1 MRLLVL
7 TDGITPFVTGG
18 MQKHSANLVKYLV
31 MRGHH
36 IMLVHC
42 VTGKDK
48 IPNQAEIRDSLELS
62 GNELLTTKGYRFPS
76 LGSMPGHYLKESY
89 AYSARIFKDFSDQLN
104 DFDFIYA
111 KGFCA
116 WTFLEK
122 KKKGQKMPPIGVK
135 FHGYEMFQRLNGFSQ
150 KVQAWLLRGAVKWNN
165 RNADYV
171 FSYGAGITEII
182 ESIGVLKKNIIE
194 IPSGIDNSW
203 LVKSNTKREG
213 AFRFLFIG
221 RYELRKGIED
231 LNKVISSIPISD
243 NVVFDFIGEIPMSK
257 RIKRS
262 DVTYHGIIKEAALIK
277 EIMDSSDVL
286 LVPSHSEGMPNVIL
300 EGMSRGLAVIATNVG
315 AVRALVNNENG
326 YLIDALNEGQL
337 RTAIEKAAAAGHQ
350 DAYEKGSKSLQMLN
364 DRFGWDKIAEETEK
378 QLAVRLGL

>member
-1 MRLLVL
+1 
-7 TDGITPFVTGG
+7 
-18 MQKHSANLVKYLV
+18 
-31 MRGHH
+31 
-36 IMLVHC
+36 
-42 VTGKDK
+42 
-48 IPNQAEIRDSLELS
+48 
-62 GNELLTTKGYRFPS
+62 
-76 LGSMPGHYLKESY
+76 MPGHYLKESY
-89 AYSARIFKDFSDQLN
+89 AYSAKIYKDYSSQVN

-111 KGFCA
+111 MGFCA
-116 WTFLEK
+116 WSFIEK

-182 ESIGVLKKNIIE
+182 QSIGVSNNAIIE

-203 LVKSNTKREG
+203 LVKSNTQREG

-231 LNKVISSIPISD
+231 LNKVISSLPISE
-243 NVVFDFIGEIPMSK
+243 NVVFDFIGEIPISK
-257 RIKRS
+257 RIKRA
-262 DVTYHGIIKEAALIK
+262 DITYHGILKEAVLIK
-277 EIMDSSDVL
+277 AIMDQSDVL
-286 LVPSHSEGMPNVIL
+286 IVPSHSEGMPNVIL

-326 YLIDALNEGQL
+326 YLIEALSEEQL
-337 RTAIEKAAAAGHQ
+337 RSAIQKAVDNGRK
-350 DAYEKGSKSLQMLN
+350 DAFEKGSKALQMLN
-364 DRFGWDKIAEETEK
+364 GNFKWDKIAEETEK
-378 QLAVRLGL
+378 QLAVRLGV

>member
-36 IMLVHC
+36 ITLVHC

-48 IPNQAEIRDSLELS
+48 IPTLDEIRDSLELS

>member
-1 MRLLVL
+1 MRILVL

-18 MQKHSANLVKYLV
+18 MQKHSANLVKYLILG
-31 MRGHH
+31 GHE
-36 IMLVHC
+36 ITLVHC

-48 IPNQAEIRDSLELS
+48 IPTQDEIWDSLELS

-89 AYSARIFKDFSDQLN
+89 AYSAKIYKDYSSQVN

-116 WTFLEK
+116 WSFIEK

-182 ESIGVLKKNIIE
+182 QSIGVSNNAIIE

-203 LVKSNTKREG
+203 LVKSNTQREG

-231 LNKVISSIPISD
+231 LNKVISSLPISE
-243 NVVFDFIGEIPMSK
+243 NVVFDFIGEIPISK
-257 RIKRS
+257 RIKRA
-262 DVTYHGIIKEAALIK
+262 DITYHGILKEAVLIK
-277 EIMDSSDVL
+277 AIMDQSDVL
-286 LVPSHSEGMPNVIL
+286 IVPSHSEGMPNVIL

-326 YLIDALNEGQL
+326 YLIEALSEDQL
-337 RTAIEKAAAAGHQ
+337 RSAIQKAVDNGRK
-350 DAYEKGSKSLQMLN
+350 DAFEKGSKALQMLN
-364 DRFGWDKIAEETEK
+364 DNFKWDKIAEETEK
-378 QLAVRLGL
+378 QLAVRLGV